1 MIHTDMLLFVG
12 LCFQVLQYLPASL
25 VHHKTQGF
33 LKIAVKVGAKFVFT
47 FKTHRLL
54 LFLQMVI

>member
-1 MIHTDMLLFVG
+1 MPWYADMLLFIG
-12 LCFQVLQYLPASL
+12 LFFQVLQYLPTSL
-25 VHHKTQGF
+25 VHHKTQDF

-54 LFLQMVI
+54 LFL

>member
-1 MIHTDMLLFVG
+1 MLLFFG
-12 LCFQVLQYLPASL
+12 LFFQVLQYLPAFL

-54 LFLQMVI
+54 LFL